1 MLAADPGAASSFF
14 TSEPGMEAQ
23 TEEERRSASQ
33 HPFVTSE
40 GAPGHRSLCQNMN
53 GWEMEAFQQNG
64 TSYGSLVRHNTELLK
79 AVKELEHTCITLR
92 EENTLLRKSSSPETE
107 EKVKRLK
114 RKNAELANIAK
125 RLEER
130 ARKLQEANLRVV
142 NSPVLAKGSNLEHYK
157 KAFAR
162 QRAKDLSE
170 HADIILAKDKQIEE
184 LRQEC
189 RDLHAKLGPSKEAP
203 DRLKQSDFER
213 VLRESQKEVLRLQ
226 RQLAVV
232 SQREPSHQHNLG
244 TGTELCK
251 KRKECEGHEE
261 EIKKRQRICED
272 LENELK
278 QAWSENARLTEKTI
292 RLSQEAQET
301 EKIKTHNNDLR
312 ATLSVVTAERDSSLK
327 ENQRLQAKLENL
339 EQVLK
344 HMREVAERRHQ
355 LELEHEEALTIL
367 QAKQHEVERLQQAQ
381 FEAKKEHEGVVQL
394 LENTLDCM
402 QAKVRDLEEKCRS
415 QSMQFSL
422 LSQELEHFRLQ
433 AGNIDLLTSTLVST
447 EAPGLLSRGQPLLPN
462 GVESPVAKDVESVPL
477 PVPQPVQEEEKQE
490 EKPEDKQDEKQEGTQ
505 EEKQEEKQ
513 EQQEEQVVCEAKGQ
527 TISVAQ
533 QSEEAETEVGSITGK
548 VGLESTHGSSRGTPK
563 TESARS
569 TPKSCMTPE
578 IDTASEA
585 EELDIDN
592 VSSIPEPESRVTA
605 KLKVF
610 IARYSYNPFDGP
622 NENPEA
628 ELPLT
633 AGEYIYVYGDMDED
647 GFYEGELMDGRR
659 GLVPSNFI
667 ERVSDEDMLTFHPPE
682 INELSH
688 SSFQEISFHSGSEK
702 SLSLRK
708 NSIEKLET
716 SSLHEELSL
725 HGSQFKPDSLVSNG
739 LVLNTEE
746 VAEYDEDVVPY
757 PRKLNLIKQLAKS
770 IIVSWESPL
779 MPGGWGTIFSY
790 NIYVD
795 QELRMNVKFGS
806 PTKAVIER
814 LDLNSK
820 AYRIYVQ
827 SVTDKGNSDIIC
839 SSMLVGKDVCV
850 APTQLK
856 VQTITAT
863 SADISWLPS
872 NSNYTHVIFL
882 NEEEYTVVK
891 AGNYS
896 YSLMNL
902 RPNMKYKVKVEARPH
917 QIPWELPPDRRQLK
931 CTCTQFSTLPGGPPD
946 APLDIQ
952 IEASPSPGIVMI
964 SWLPVT
970 IDAAGTSNGVRV
982 TGYAVYVDGQKII
995 EVASPTAGSVLVRSS
1010 QIQLLQISKE
1020 LTVRTMSPYG
1030 ESADSSPV
1038 RIPRTLFTFPLHSV
1052 PLQSAPEICE
1062 HPEDSNS
1069 VRKQLSIADF
1079 RGEFDDLTGMVSD
1092 KALNCQSATS
1102 YNGKEQGG
1110 YPPAIKTPGQVVD
1123 AMPNSI
1129 SVTFEE
1135 PAPVQRENTKMEE
1148 NLQDGATDLRQSCE
1162 VSKFEEQP
1170 KEDVED
1176 LENSHMKRPVGSLEE
1191 FLVNLEKEEDPDV
1204 SNTYTKEDSDENIL
1218 ESDPNEQM
1226 LQTTKAIEALARTI
1240 PQESDDSVS
1249 PSNTRMKSIEE
1260 FLMNSELNQEKAH
1273 IPELGEVI
1281 EQNQFQSGD
1290 IPQQGDNTA
1299 NHESEDYPLDSSRG
1313 SDLSDIMEEDEEE
1326 LGSDTQMN
1334 EEIQQDCSLIRD
1346 NSLKQPEQYET
1357 DSDEEFL
1364 EKILELPL
1372 QKRYSKKL
1380 FSIPE
1385 VTEDEEEEE
1394 EEEEEKK
1401 HLEVICNN
1409 SQGGTK
1415 NQQEV
1420 EKVSVHTQ
1428 EKEQSEEQGQPFECG
1443 QNTSENHGETDQA
1456 LKFDT
1461 KDQELEEKP
1470 TPDVSQNI
1478 SKKVAEE
1485 FVGSTVQQN
1494 ELKAKG
1500 LEEVSISDCISDQN
1514 NKQEPHEEQPLYT
1527 KANDKSKEWSEE
1539 TSGCAYHGAEIHHIY
1554 PQEYNRS
1561 HQEEETTVEYVHAN
1575 TIDESH
1581 LDVAE
1586 CVEKPQPEEDD
1597 RDVSEPDVVDL
1608 TSILKM
1614 QSQTW
1619 MRSTDPREVNAARIG
1634 NQHYNRRQQV
1644 THEHLEIDIEYGTEE
1659 DEEIVTSSLH
1669 FYPHVIHPEQ
1679 MRSSFWYGSKTNREN
1694 ASECSRF
1701 CESVQS
1707 HEQRQT
1713 YDKGIIFDSNASST
1727 KSLHHHKK
1735 KNKAAFTRRLRHC
1748 ERNKL
1753 QGRIAEEAWK
1763 LESYELG
1770 RTRARPEDSACSRG
1784 FTVNT
1789 DSVSHGLPDSPAIRG
1804 VHLKDSPSLKL
1815 RRGELSSSKASSV
1828 ESSRSRETPILDGY
1842 NERST
1847 KGAIDSGLVRIFVA
1861 LFDYEPATMSPNP
1874 DAAEEELAFKEG
1886 QILKVFG
1893 DKDAD
1898 GFYRGE
1904 ANGQTG
1910 YVPCNMVSE
1919 IQVDDDGIVEQLL
1932 QRGYL
1937 APSMSMEKLGSH
1949 MLSQPPR
1956 RTAPPPKPRRSKKV
1970 QSNKWEDTRKQERS
1984 RPGSEQQKLPMRRM
1998 VAVFDYDPRESS
2010 PNVDIEAELTFS
2022 AGDVITVYGDMDE
2035 DGFYYGDLNGLHG
2048 LAPSNFLEVI
2058 PGGETVE
2065 AAAGN
2070 ITSRLSPTVAHKEKQ
2085 LSSDETVAPQPMVQ
2099 ETDYPAVTGLCMDNQ
2114 GCSENTS
2121 NNKKKKGFF
2130 SKGKKLFKRLGSSKR
2145 E

>member
-1 MLAADPGAASSFF
+1 
-14 TSEPGMEAQ
+14 MEAQ
-23 TEEERRSASQ
+23 AEEERRSASQ

-40 GAPGHRSLCQNMN
+40 GAPGHRSLCQDMN

-64 TSYGSLVRHNTELLK
+64 TSYGSLVRRNTELLK

-394 LENTLDCM
+394 LE
-402 QAKVRDLEEKCRS
+402 AKVRDLEEKCRS

-447 EAPGLLSRGQPLLPN
+447 ETPGLLSRGQPLLPN

-490 EKPEDKQDEKQEGTQ
+490 EKPEEKQEKQEGTQ
-505 EEKQEEKQ
+505 EEKPEEKQ

-548 VGLESTHGSSRGTPK
+548 VGLESTHGSSRSTPK

-610 IARYSYNPFDGP
+610 ISRYSYNPFDGP

-667 ERVSDEDMLTFHPPE
+667 ERVSDEDMLAFHPPE

-688 SSFQEISFHSGSEK
+688 NSFQEISFHSGSEK

-725 HGSQFKPDSLVSNG
+725 HGSQLKSDSLVSNG

-779 MPGGWGTIFSY
+779 VPGGWGTIFSY

-952 IEASPSPGIVMI
+952 IEASPSPGIVLI

-982 TGYAVYVDGQKII
+982 TGYAVYADGQKII

-1062 HPEDSNS
+1062 HPDNSNS
-1069 VRKQLSIADF
+1069 VRKPLSIADF
-1079 RGEFDDLTGMVSD
+1079 KDEFDDLTGMASD

-1110 YPPAIKTPGQVVD
+1110 YPPAFKTSGQVVD

-1148 NLQDGATDLRQSCE
+1148 NLQDGAADLQQSCE
-1162 VSKFEEQP
+1162 VDKFEEQP
-1170 KEDVED
+1170 KEDVEN
-1176 LENSHMKRPVGSLEE
+1176 LENSHMKRPVGSLED

-1204 SNTYTKEDSDENIL
+1204 SNTYIKEDSDKNIL
-1218 ESDPNEQM
+1218 ESDSNEQM

-1249 PSNTRMKSIEE
+1249 PSNTRMTSIEE
-1260 FLMNSELNQEKAH
+1260 FLINSEFKQEKAH

-1281 EQNQFQSGD
+1281 EQSQFQSGD

-1334 EEIQQDCSLIRD
+1334 EEIQQDCNLIRD
-1346 NSLKQPEQYET
+1346 NSLK
-1357 DSDEEFL
+1357 
-1364 EKILELPL
+1364 
-1372 QKRYSKKL
+1372 
-1380 FSIPE
+1380 
-1385 VTEDEEEEE
+1385 
-1394 EEEEEKK
+1394 
-1401 HLEVICNN
+1401 
-1409 SQGGTK
+1409 
-1415 NQQEV
+1415 
-1420 EKVSVHTQ
+1420 
-1428 EKEQSEEQGQPFECG
+1428 
-1443 QNTSENHGETDQA
+1443 
-1456 LKFDT
+1456 
-1461 KDQELEEKP
+1461 
-1470 TPDVSQNI
+1470 
-1478 SKKVAEE
+1478 
-1485 FVGSTVQQN
+1485 
-1494 ELKAKG
+1494 
-1500 LEEVSISDCISDQN
+1500 
-1514 NKQEPHEEQPLYT
+1514 
-1527 KANDKSKEWSEE
+1527 
-1539 TSGCAYHGAEIHHIY
+1539 
-1554 PQEYNRS
+1554 
-1561 HQEEETTVEYVHAN
+1561 
-1575 TIDESH
+1575 
-1581 LDVAE
+1581 
-1586 CVEKPQPEEDD
+1586 
-1597 RDVSEPDVVDL
+1597 
-1608 TSILKM
+1608 
-1614 QSQTW
+1614 
-1619 MRSTDPREVNAARIG
+1619 
-1634 NQHYNRRQQV
+1634 
-1644 THEHLEIDIEYGTEE
+1644 
-1659 DEEIVTSSLH
+1659 
-1669 FYPHVIHPEQ
+1669 
-1679 MRSSFWYGSKTNREN
+1679 
-1694 ASECSRF
+1694 
-1701 CESVQS
+1701 
-1707 HEQRQT
+1707 
-1713 YDKGIIFDSNASST
+1713 
-1727 KSLHHHKK
+1727 
-1735 KNKAAFTRRLRHC
+1735 
-1748 ERNKL
+1748 
-1753 QGRIAEEAWK
+1753 
-1763 LESYELG
+1763 
-1770 RTRARPEDSACSRG
+1770 G
-1784 FTVNT
+1784 FIVNT
-1789 DSVSHGLPDSPAIRG
+1789 DSVSHGLPDSPAIRS

-1815 RRGELSSSKASSV
+1815 RRGELSSSKASLV

-1937 APSMSMEKLGSH
+1937 APSMSMEKL
-1949 MLSQPPR
+1949 
-1956 RTAPPPKPRRSKKV
+1956 V

-1984 RPGSEQQKLPMRRM
+1984 RPGSGQQKLPMRRM

-2022 AGDVITVYGDMDE
+2022 AGDIITVYGDMDE

-2085 LSSDETVAPQPMVQ
+2085 LSLDETAAPQPMVQ

>member
-1 MLAADPGAASSFF
+1 MLAADPGAVSSFF

-189 RDLHAKLGPSKEAP
+189 RDLHEKLEPSKEAP

-244 TGTELCK
+244 TPTVGIEFVHPALSLQVTTEFSRTSEGTELCK

-447 EAPGLLSRGQPLLPN
+447 EAPGLFSRGQPLLPN

-477 PVPQPVQEEEKQE
+477 PVPQPVQEEENQE

-725 HGSQFKPDSLVSNG
+725 HGSQLKPDSHVSNG

-779 MPGGWGTIFSY
+779 VPGGWGTIFSY

-814 LDLNSK
+814 LELNSK

-952 IEASPSPGIVMI
+952 IEASPSPGIVLI

-1079 RGEFDDLTGMVSD
+1079 KDEFDDLTEMVSD
-1092 KALNCQSATS
+1092 KGLNCQSATS

-1110 YPPAIKTPGQVVD
+1110 YPTAFKTPGQVVD
-1123 AMPNSI
+1123 VMPNSI

-1148 NLQDGATDLRQSCE
+1148 NVQDGAADLRHSCG
-1162 VSKFEEQP
+1162 VDKFEEQP

-1176 LENSHMKRPVGSLEE
+1176 LENSHMKRPVGSLED

-1249 PSNTRMKSIEE
+1249 PSNTRMTSIEE
-1260 FLMNSELNQEKAH
+1260 FLINSEFNQEKAH
-1273 IPELGEVI
+1273 IPELGQVI
-1281 EQNQFQSGD
+1281 EQSQFQSGD

-1346 NSLKQPEQYET
+1346 TSLK
-1357 DSDEEFL
+1357 
-1364 EKILELPL
+1364 
-1372 QKRYSKKL
+1372 
-1380 FSIPE
+1380 
-1385 VTEDEEEEE
+1385 
-1394 EEEEEKK
+1394 
-1401 HLEVICNN
+1401 
-1409 SQGGTK
+1409 
-1415 NQQEV
+1415 
-1420 EKVSVHTQ
+1420 
-1428 EKEQSEEQGQPFECG
+1428 
-1443 QNTSENHGETDQA
+1443 
-1456 LKFDT
+1456 
-1461 KDQELEEKP
+1461 
-1470 TPDVSQNI
+1470 
-1478 SKKVAEE
+1478 
-1485 FVGSTVQQN
+1485 
-1494 ELKAKG
+1494 
-1500 LEEVSISDCISDQN
+1500 
-1514 NKQEPHEEQPLYT
+1514 
-1527 KANDKSKEWSEE
+1527 
-1539 TSGCAYHGAEIHHIY
+1539 
-1554 PQEYNRS
+1554 
-1561 HQEEETTVEYVHAN
+1561 
-1575 TIDESH
+1575 
-1581 LDVAE
+1581 
-1586 CVEKPQPEEDD
+1586 
-1597 RDVSEPDVVDL
+1597 
-1608 TSILKM
+1608 
-1614 QSQTW
+1614 
-1619 MRSTDPREVNAARIG
+1619 
-1634 NQHYNRRQQV
+1634 
-1644 THEHLEIDIEYGTEE
+1644 
-1659 DEEIVTSSLH
+1659 
-1669 FYPHVIHPEQ
+1669 
-1679 MRSSFWYGSKTNREN
+1679 
-1694 ASECSRF
+1694 
-1701 CESVQS
+1701 
-1707 HEQRQT
+1707 
-1713 YDKGIIFDSNASST
+1713 
-1727 KSLHHHKK
+1727 
-1735 KNKAAFTRRLRHC
+1735 
-1748 ERNKL
+1748 
-1753 QGRIAEEAWK
+1753 
-1763 LESYELG
+1763 
-1770 RTRARPEDSACSRG
+1770 G

-1789 DSVSHGLPDSPAIRG
+1789 DSVSHGLPDSPAVRG

-1815 RRGELSSSKASSV
+1815 RRGELSSSKASLV

-1984 RPGSEQQKLPMRRM
+1984 RPGSGQQKLPMRRM

-2022 AGDVITVYGDMDE
+2022 AGDIITVYGDMDE

-2070 ITSRLSPTVAHKEKQ
+2070 IMSRLSPTVAHKEKQ
-2085 LSSDETVAPQPMVQ
+2085 LSSDETAAPQPMVQ

>member
-1 MLAADPGAASSFF
+1 
-14 TSEPGMEAQ
+14 METR
-23 TEEERRSASQ
+23 TEEDRRSSSQ
-33 HPFVTSE
+33 HLFVTVE
-40 GAPGHRSLCQNMN
+40 GTPRHHSLCENIN
-53 GWEMEAFQQNG
+53 GWEMEALKQNG
-64 TSYGSLVRHNTELLK
+64 TSYGSLVRRNTELLK
-79 AVKELEHTCITLR
+79 AVRELEHTCNTLR
-92 EENTLLRKSSSPETE
+92 EENTLLRKSSCPETE

-142 NSPVLAKGSNLEHYK
+142 NSPVLVKGSSLEHYK

-162 QRAKDLSE
+162 QRAKDLSQ
-170 HADIILAKDKQIEE
+170 HADVILAKDKEIEE

-232 SQREPSHQHNLG
+232 SLRESSHQQNPG
-244 TGTELCK
+244 TETELCK
-251 KRKECEGHEE
+251 KRKECESHEQ

-278 QAWSENARLTEKTI
+278 QAWSENARLTEETI

-301 EKIKTHNNDLR
+301 EKIKAHNNDLR
-312 ATLSVVTAERDSSLK
+312 GKLSVVTAERDSSLK

-394 LENTLDCM
+394 LEELTCLVLQM
-402 QAKVRDLEEKCRS
+402 ELAKVRDLEEKCRS

-433 AGNIDLLTSTLVST
+433 AGNIDLLTNTLVST
-447 EAPGLLSRGQPLLPN
+447 DTPGLLSRGQPQLLN
-462 GVESPVAKDVESVPL
+462 EVESPMAKDVESVPP
-477 PVPQPVQEEEKQE
+477 PVSQSPCPAQQEERLE
-490 EKPEDKQDEKQEGTQ
+490 EKLEERLEEKLEENQEQKQ
-505 EEKQEEKQ
+505 EEKQEEQK
-513 EQQEEQVVCEAKGQ
+513 EEQKEEQILNEPKAE
-527 TISVAQ
+527 TISVSQ
-533 QSEEAETEVGSITGK
+533 QSEQTATEIGSITSK
-548 VGLESTHGSSRGTPK
+548 VGPESTQGSSKGTPK

-569 TPKSCMTPE
+569 TPKSCTTPE
-578 IDTASEA
+578 VDTASEV

-702 SLSLRK
+702 SLPLRK
-708 NSIEKLET
+708 NSIEKQET
-716 SSLHEELSL
+716 SSPHEELSL
-725 HGSQFKPDSLVSNG
+725 HGSQIKLESLVSNG
-739 LVLNTEE
+739 FDLDVEE

-779 MPGGWGTIFSY
+779 VPGGWGTIFSY

-795 QELRMNVKFGS
+795 KELRMNVKFGAQ
-806 PTKAVIER
+806 TKAVIER
-814 LDLNSK
+814 LDLNAK

-839 SSMLVGKDVCV
+839 SSMLVGKDVCI
-850 APTQLK
+850 APMQLK
-856 VQTITAT
+856 VQAITAT

-891 AGNYS
+891 AGSYS

-917 QIPWELPPDRRQLK
+917 QIPWELPLDRRQLK

-946 APLDIQ
+946 APLDVQ
-952 IEASPSPGIVMI
+952 IEASPTPGIVLI

-995 EVASPTAGSVLVRSS
+995 EVASPTAGSVLVRPS

-1038 RIPRTLFTFPLHSV
+1038 KIPRTLFTFPLHSV
-1052 PLQSAPEICE
+1052 PLQTAPEAGA
-1062 HPEDSNS
+1062 HPDNS
-1069 VRKQLSIADF
+1069 LPVSKELPIADVKV
-1079 RGEFDDLTGMVSD
+1079 EFDDLPGMASD
-1092 KALNCQSATS
+1092 KVLNCESVTN
-1102 YNGKEQGG
+1102 YNGNEQGSF
-1110 YPPAIKTPGQVVD
+1110 PPAFKTPSQVVD
-1123 AMPNSI
+1123 AMPNSK
-1129 SVTFEE
+1129 SETFEE
-1135 PAPVQRENTKMEE
+1135 PAPVQRENTKMEDD
-1148 NLQDGATDLRQSCE
+1148 LKDGAADLLNCCE
-1162 VSKFEEQP
+1162 EDKVEEQP
-1170 KEDVED
+1170 KDIKD
-1176 LENSHMKRPVGSLEE
+1176 LEDTQMKRPVGSLED
-1191 FLVNLEKEEDPDV
+1191 FLADSEQMEDPDV
-1204 SNTYTKEDSDENIL
+1204 CNTYAKEDSVEKIL
-1218 ESDPNEQM
+1218 ESDSNGQQIE
-1226 LQTTKAIEALARTI
+1226 TTRTIEASARTFS
-1240 PQESDDSVS
+1240 QESEDNVS
-1249 PSNTRMKSIEE
+1249 PSNIRVPSIEE
-1260 FLMNSELNQEKAH
+1260 FLTNSELTQEKTH
-1273 IPELGEVI
+1273 IPEE
-1281 EQNQFQSGD
+1281 EQMTEQSELRSEEILKQMD
-1290 IPQQGDNTA
+1290 KA
-1299 NHESEDYPLDSSRG
+1299 ENHENEDYPLESSRG

-1326 LGSDTQMN
+1326 LGSDTQIN
-1334 EEIQQDCSLIRD
+1334 EKVQQQYCSLTRE
-1346 NSLKQPEQYET
+1346 SL
-1357 DSDEEFL
+1357 
-1364 EKILELPL
+1364 
-1372 QKRYSKKL
+1372 
-1380 FSIPE
+1380 
-1385 VTEDEEEEE
+1385 
-1394 EEEEEKK
+1394 
-1401 HLEVICNN
+1401 
-1409 SQGGTK
+1409 
-1415 NQQEV
+1415 
-1420 EKVSVHTQ
+1420 
-1428 EKEQSEEQGQPFECG
+1428 
-1443 QNTSENHGETDQA
+1443 
-1456 LKFDT
+1456 LKGFA
-1461 KDQELEEKP
+1461 
-1470 TPDVSQNI
+1470 I
-1478 SKKVAEE
+1478 S
-1485 FVGSTVQQN
+1485 
-1494 ELKAKG
+1494 
-1500 LEEVSISDCISDQN
+1500 
-1514 NKQEPHEEQPLYT
+1514 
-1527 KANDKSKEWSEE
+1527 
-1539 TSGCAYHGAEIHHIY
+1539 
-1554 PQEYNRS
+1554 
-1561 HQEEETTVEYVHAN
+1561 
-1575 TIDESH
+1575 
-1581 LDVAE
+1581 
-1586 CVEKPQPEEDD
+1586 
-1597 RDVSEPDVVDL
+1597 
-1608 TSILKM
+1608 
-1614 QSQTW
+1614 
-1619 MRSTDPREVNAARIG
+1619 
-1634 NQHYNRRQQV
+1634 
-1644 THEHLEIDIEYGTEE
+1644 
-1659 DEEIVTSSLH
+1659 
-1669 FYPHVIHPEQ
+1669 
-1679 MRSSFWYGSKTNREN
+1679 
-1694 ASECSRF
+1694 
-1701 CESVQS
+1701 
-1707 HEQRQT
+1707 
-1713 YDKGIIFDSNASST
+1713 
-1727 KSLHHHKK
+1727 
-1735 KNKAAFTRRLRHC
+1735 
-1748 ERNKL
+1748 
-1753 QGRIAEEAWK
+1753 
-1763 LESYELG
+1763 
-1770 RTRARPEDSACSRG
+1770 
-1784 FTVNT
+1784 T
-1789 DSVSHGLPDSPAIRG
+1789 DSVSHCLPDSSAMRVLNP
-1804 VHLKDSPSLKL
+1804 KNSPSLMFH
-1815 RRGELSSSKASSV
+1815 RGELRSSKASLA
-1828 ESSRSRETPILDGY
+1828 ESPRSRETPLLDGY
-1842 NERST
+1842 KEIGT
-1847 KGAIDSGLVRIFVA
+1847 KGAADGGLIRIFVA
-1861 LFDYEPATMSPNP
+1861 LFDYDPATMSPNP

-1886 QILKVFG
+1886 QILKVIG

-1904 ANGQTG
+1904 GNGQTG
-1910 YVPCNMVSE
+1910 FVPCNMVSE
-1919 IQVDDDGIVEQLL
+1919 IQVDDDGVMEQLL

-1937 APSMSMEKLGSH
+1937 APNTSMEKLGSRT
-1949 MLSQPPR
+1949 LSQPPR

-1970 QSNKWEDTRKQERS
+1970 QSDKWEDTRQQEWS
-1984 RPGSEQQKLPMRRM
+1984 RPGSGLQKLPMKRM

-2022 AGDVITVYGDMDE
+2022 AGDIINVYGDMDE

-2048 LAPSNFLEVI
+2048 LAPSNFLELI
-2058 PGGETVE
+2058 PVEDTVE

-2070 ITSRLSPTVAHKEKQ
+2070 TMSRPPPTVAHKEKP
-2085 LSSDETVAPQPMVQ
+2085 LNSDEADVLSPVLPV
-2099 ETDYPAVTGLCMDNQ
+2099 TDYPAVTGLSLDNQ
-2114 GCSENTS
+2114 GCSENIS
-2121 NNKKKKGFF
+2121 NNKKKKSFF